1 MRLLRHMSKLTV
13 FLLGMTII
21 VLPPAPVSSRV
32 QLRSQSQ
39 APNFAQT
46 AANFKIAFIGDQGLG
61 QNAVAVLNLIKLEG
75 AQAVL
80 HSGDLDYVDNP
91 TAWEDQINSVLG
103 PDFPYFVTI
112 GNHDEL
118 AWRGPTGYQ
127 QYITDRFNRLG
138 ISWSGDLG
146 VQSTFHYQGIF
157 FVLTPPGI
165 SNGFDA
171 GNSDTYIRDNLAADD
186 SIWSICSWHKNQ
198 RLMQVGGKPDETGW
212 PVYEEAMKGGAI
224 IATAHEHSYSRTH
237 LLSSMINQTIAST
250 ANTLTLTKGNSFAFV
265 SGLGGQVIRP
275 QLLSGPWW
283 ASISASTCLAGDPT
297 CQPNV
302 QPGALFGVFN
312 VNGQPNKALFYFKD
326 VSGRVI
332 DSFTVISN
340 VQAPMINTLSPSSAA
355 AGGPSFALTVD
366 GENFGNGSVV
376 RWNNSDRPTS
386 VISTTQLSA
395 TISAADIVAVGTA
408 QVMVS
413 GSGGTSTGSTFNIT
427 NHAPV
432 VSSIQPSSVDAGSG
446 GFTLNVTG
454 NHFVSGAVVRWNG
467 ADRPTTFISSTQLA
481 ATISAADISASGS
494 VQLTTAN
501 PDGVSDAVTF
511 TVTPPSLV
519 LSTEPNSNRAIA
531 LDSVF
536 FLRDPF
542 ALSSPLNLSQDK
554 QTRIM
559 LFSPNLLLLPG
570 DGPANVVV
578 EAEDSQQHVYP
589 LNVEFV
595 GQAFQPGG
603 PTQIVVKLPAQAG
616 GADVLWLHLSYRG
629 TASNKAMISLR

>member
-1 MRLLRHMSKLTV
+1 MRLLKNISRLTV
-13 FLLGMTII
+13 FLVGMTII
-21 VLPPAPVSSRV
+21 VLPPSPVSSRA
-32 QLRSQSQ
+32 QFRPQSQ
-39 APNFAQT
+39 TP
-46 AANFKIAFIGDQGLG
+46 ANFKIAFIGDQGLG

-80 HSGDLDYVDNP
+80 HSGDLDYIDNP

-118 AWRGPTGYQ
+118 AWSGPTGYQ
-127 QYITDRFNRLG
+127 QYITNRFNRLG

-165 SNGFDA
+165 ESGFDA
-171 GNSDTYIRDNLAADD
+171 GNSDTYIRDNLAADG
-186 SIWSICSWHKNQ
+186 SVWSICSWHKNQ
-198 RLMQVGGKPDETGW
+198 TLMQVGGKPNDTGW

-250 ANTLTLTKGNSFAFV
+250 SNTLTLTKGNSFAFV
-265 SGLGGQVIRP
+265 SGLGGQNVRP
-275 QLLSGPWW
+275 QLISGPWW
-283 ASISASTCLAGDPT
+283 ASIAAGTCLAGDT
-297 CQPNV
+297 ICQPNV

-312 VNGQPNKALFYFKD
+312 VDGQPNKALFYFKD

-332 DSFTVISN
+332 DAFTVISN
-340 VQAPMINTLSPSSAA
+340 VQPPTINTLTPSNSA
-355 AGGPSFALTVD
+355 AGGPSFALTVN

-376 RWNNSDRPTS
+376 RWNNSDRPTNF
-386 VISTTQLSA
+386 ISTTQLSA
-395 TISAADIVAVGTA
+395 TISAADILSVGSA
-408 QVMVS
+408 QVTVA
-413 GSGGTSTGSTFNIT
+413 GPGGTSSGSIFNIT
-427 NHAPV
+427 NPAPV
-432 VSSIQPSSVDAGSG
+432 VSSIQPSSVDSGSG
-446 GFTLNVTG
+446 GFTLNLTG
-454 NHFVSGAVVRWNG
+454 NHFVSSAVVRWNG
-467 ADRPTTFISSTQLA
+467 VDRPTTYISSTQLA
-481 ATISAADISASGS
+481 ATISAADVSTSGS
-494 VQLTTAN
+494 VSITTAN
-501 PDGVSDAVTF
+501 PDGVSAAVTF
-511 TVTPPSLV
+511 TITPPSLV
-519 LSTEPNSNRAIA
+519 LITEPNSDRAIA

-559 LFSPNLLLLPG
+559 LFSPNLVLLPG
-570 DGPANVVV
+570 DGPANVVI
-578 EAEDSQQHVYP
+578 EAEGPQQHIYP
-589 LNVEFV
+589 LYVEFV

-603 PTQIVVKLPAQAG
+603 LTQIVVKLPAESAG
-616 GADVLWLHLSYRG
+616 ANVLWLHLSYRG

>member
-1 MRLLRHMSKLTV
+1 M
-13 FLLGMTII
+13 
-21 VLPPAPVSSRV
+21 
-32 QLRSQSQ
+32 
-39 APNFAQT
+39 
-46 AANFKIAFIGDQGLG
+46 NFKIAFIGDQGLG
-61 QNAVAVLNLIKLEG
+61 QNAVSVLNLIKLEG

-80 HSGDLDYVDNP
+80 HSGDLDYIDNP
-91 TAWEDQINSVLG
+91 TAWEDQVNSILG

-118 AWRGPTGYQ
+118 AWSGPTGYQ
-127 QYITDRFNRLG
+127 HYITNRFNRLG
-138 ISWSGDLG
+138 ISWSGNLG

-165 SNGFDA
+165 ESGYDS
-171 GNSDTYIRDNLAADD
+171 GSSDTYIRDNLAADD
-186 SIWSICSWHKNQ
+186 SVWSICSWHKNQ
-198 RLMQVGGKPDETGW
+198 TLMQVGGKPNETGW
-212 PVYEEAMKGGAI
+212 LVYEEAMRGGAI

-237 LLSSMINQTIAST
+237 LLSSMINQTIASPS
-250 ANTLTLTKGNSFAFV
+250 NTLTLTKGTSFALV
-265 SGLGGQVIRP
+265 SGLGGQNVRP
-275 QLLSGPWW
+275 QLISGPWW
-283 ASISASTCLAGDPT
+283 ASIAAGTCLAGDPI

-312 VNGQPNKALFYFKD
+312 VDGQPNKALFYFKD

-340 VQAPMINTLSPSSAA
+340 VELPMINALVPSSAA
-355 AGGPSFALTVD
+355 AGGPSFALTVN

-376 RWNNSDRPTS
+376 RWNNSDRPTN
-386 VISTTQLSA
+386 VLSTTQLSA
-395 TISAADIVAVGTA
+395 TISAADIVTVGSA
-408 QVMVS
+408 QVTVN
-413 GSGGTSTGSTFNIT
+413 GPGGASTGSTFNIT

-454 NHFVSGAVVRWNG
+454 SHFVNGAVVRWNG

-481 ATISAADISASGS
+481 ATISAADASASGT
-494 VQLTTAN
+494 VPITIAN
-501 PDGVSDAVTF
+501 PEGVSDAVTF
-511 TVTPPSLV
+511 TIAPPSLV
-519 LSTEPNSNRAIA
+519 LITEPNSDRAIA

-559 LFSPNLLLLPG
+559 IFSPNLLLLPG
-570 DGPANVVV
+570 DGPANVVI
-578 EAEDSQQHVYP
+578 EAEDAQQHVYP
-589 LNVEFV
+589 LSVEFV
-595 GQAFQPGG
+595 GRGFQPGG
-603 PTQIVVKLPAQAG
+603 LTQIVVKLPSESG
-616 GADVLWLHLSYRG
+616 GANVLWLHLSYRG

>member
-1 MRLLRHMSKLTV
+1 MSRLTV
-13 FLLGMTII
+13 FLLGIAII
-21 VLPPAPVSSRV
+21 AAPPPAVSSRV
-32 QLRSQSQ
+32 RFRSQ
-39 APNFAQT
+39 AQT
-46 AANFKIAFIGDQGLG
+46 PANFKIAFIGDQALG
-61 QNAVAVLNLIKLEG
+61 PNAVAVLNLIKLER
-75 AQAVL
+75 AQALL

-127 QYITDRFNRLG
+127 QYITNRFNRLG
-138 ISWSGDLG
+138 VSWSGDLG

-165 SNGFDA
+165 LSGFDA
-171 GNSDTYIRDNLAADD
+171 GNSDTYIRDQLAADD

-250 ANTLTLTKGNSFAFV
+250 SNTLTLTKGNSFAFV
-265 SGLGGQVIRP
+265 SGLGGENVRP

-283 ASISASTCLAGDPT
+283 ASISAATCLAGDTT
-297 CQPNV
+297 CQANG

-312 VNGQPNKALFYFKD
+312 VDGQPNKALFYFKD

-332 DSFTVISN
+332 DTFTLISN
-340 VQAPMINTLSPSSAA
+340 VQRPVINALSPASAA
-355 AGGPSFALTVD
+355 VGGSSFALTVH

-376 RWNNSDRPTS
+376 RWNNSDKPTN

-395 TISAADIVAVGTA
+395 TISAADIAMVGSA
-408 QVMVS
+408 QVTVS
-413 GSGGTSTGSTFNIT
+413 SPGGTSSGSTFNIT
-427 NHAPV
+427 NPAPV
-432 VSSIQPSSVDAGSG
+432 ISVVQPNHVDAGSG
-446 GFTLNVTG
+446 GFALNVIG
-454 NHFVSGAVVRWNG
+454 SHFVNGSVVRWNG
-467 ADRPTTFISSTQLA
+467 ADRATTFISSTQLA
-481 ATISAADISASGS
+481 AMISAADVKSGGN
-494 VQLTTAN
+494 VPITVAN
-501 PDGVSDAVTF
+501 PDGVSDAAIF
-511 TVTPPSLV
+511 MVTPPSLV
-519 LSTEPNSNRAIA
+519 LITETTSDRAIA

-542 ALSSPLNLSQDK
+542 ALSSPFNLSEDK
-554 QTRIM
+554 QTRII
-559 LFSPNLLLLPG
+559 LFSPNLSLLPS
-570 DGPANVVV
+570 DGPANVVA
-578 EAEDSQQHVYP
+578 EAEDSQHRTYP
-589 LNVEFV
+589 IKVEFV
-595 GQAFQPGG
+595 GQAFEPGG
-603 PTQIVVKLPAQAG
+603 LTQIVVKLPVEVG
-616 GADVLWLHLSYRG
+616 GANALWLHLSYRG
-629 TASNKAMISLR
+629 AASNKAMISLR